1 MARRGGERFEKR
13 RLEAARR
20 ERQASKRD
28 KKPGTDEAGEA
39 GVDGV
44 QLTEAEAMERFAALS
59 ARRASGDV
67 DEETYEAE
75 GRELFATLGLE
86 WPTDV

>member
-20 ERQASKRD
+20 ERQAAKRD
-28 KKPGTDEAGEA
+28 RKAGPED
-39 GVDGV
+39 GGDTVDGV
-44 QLTEAEAMERFAALS
+44 VLSEAEAMERFAALS
-59 ARRASGDV
+59 AQRASGEV

-75 GRELFATLGLE
+75 GRELFAVLGLD
-86 WPTDV
+86 WPTD